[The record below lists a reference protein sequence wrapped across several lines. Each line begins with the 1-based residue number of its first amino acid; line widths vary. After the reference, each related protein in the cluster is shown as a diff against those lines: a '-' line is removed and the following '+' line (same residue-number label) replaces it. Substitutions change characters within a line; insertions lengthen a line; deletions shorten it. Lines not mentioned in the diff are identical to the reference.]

1 MTEFNM
7 WCWNSRV
14 FPGIDHLA
22 VRRGD
27 RVRIRMGNLTMT
39 NHPMHLH
46 GYSFSVTGTDGGWV
60 PASAQWPEVT
70 TDIPVGAM
78 RAVEFDADVP
88 GDWAFHR
95 SEEHTSELQSL
106 MRISYAVFCL
116 KNKKRT
122 SSSILH
128 CTPYPRI
135 IHTLYMTDTTNH
147 GIKSKHTCVMS

>member
-88 GDWAFHR
+88 GDWAFHCHKAH
-95 SEEHTSELQSL
+95 HTMNAMGHTVPTMIGVDQAAA
-106 MRISYAVFCL
+106 M
-116 KNKKRT
+116 KKASTARKST
-122 SSSILH
+122 RPNSS
-128 CTPYPRI
+128 PYSDHRMP
-135 IHTLYMTDTTNH
+135 
-147 GIKSKHTCVMS
+147 SSA